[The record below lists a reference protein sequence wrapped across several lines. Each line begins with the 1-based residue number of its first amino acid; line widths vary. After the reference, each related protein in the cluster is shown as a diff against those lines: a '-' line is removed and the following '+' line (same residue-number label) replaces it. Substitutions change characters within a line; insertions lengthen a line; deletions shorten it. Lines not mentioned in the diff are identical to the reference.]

1 MTENKDQI
9 QLVRAKVFDILE
21 KHDSFNSNS
30 VPVIIFENPTGW
42 GEPYLTFDQDTYTLI
57 FEERGNEINRIENLT
72 FDGVVKFYIFSACQ
86 HFGSNYELN
95 NRRNV
100 NDYSRWN
107 WMKPA
112 IDAMMAVDED
122 FGEYAIIY
130 YQEVL
135 FRSPLS
141 KDEIAN
147 SWSEIPQWAVE

>member
-57 FEERGNEINRIENLT
+57 FEERGKEINRIENLT

-147 SWSEIPQWAVE
+147 SWSEIPQ